1 MPGPRRFFPMLTT
14 ALNGLVAVRAGG
26 FRLMHGIAGRD
37 GFGPLLIGL
46 TIVGGFI
53 WVLSKLTGRPAT
65 RPVPSGPA

>member
-1 MPGPRRFFPMLTT
+1 MLTT

-46 TIVGGFI
+46 TVVGGFI
-53 WVLSKLTGRPAT
+53 WVLSKLTGHPTERPA
-65 RPVPSGPA
+65 PSRSA